1 MTINLYSNVSEPTVV
16 DKTIISITSLEGVLR
31 NESPISEPSILIE
44 CDDVAVSDLIRAN
57 YAQIPEFGRYYYIQE
72 CTQIRNHLWM
82 LDLKCD
88 VLKSF
93 QQFILFS
100 MAIVDQTTD
109 EGIERV
115 NDYMADDSFVTTV
128 KDKTDIIQF
137 PDGFSSSPH
146 YILITAG
153 GTAV

>member
-16 DKTIISITSLEGVLR
+16 DKVIVSITSLEGVLR

-93 QQFILFS
+93 QQFILLS

-115 NDYMADDSFVTTV
+115 NEYMSDDSFVTTV
-128 KDKTDIIQF
+128 KDKTDIVQF
-137 PDGFSSSPH
+137 PDGFSNSPH

>member
-1 MTINLYSNVSEPTVV
+1 MIINLYSNVSEPICI
-16 DKTIISITSLEGVLR
+16 DKLIIPITSLEGVLR
-31 NESPISEPSILIE
+31 NESPISEPSIIIE
-44 CDDVAVSDLIRAN
+44 SDEVAVSDLIRAN

-72 CTQIRNHLWM
+72 CTQIRNHLWR

-93 QQFILFS
+93 QEFIVLS

-109 EGIERV
+109 QGIERI
-115 NDYMADDSFVTTV
+115 NEYMPDDSFVTSV

-137 PDGFSSSPH
+137 PNGFSDSPY

-153 GTAV
+153 GAAV

>member
-16 DKTIISITSLEGVLR
+16 DKVIVSITSFEGVLR

-93 QQFILFS
+93 QQFILLS

-115 NDYMADDSFVTTV
+115 NEYMADDSFVTTV
-128 KDKTDIIQF
+128 KDKTDIVQF

>member
-16 DKTIISITSLEGVLR
+16 DKVIVSITSLEGVLR

-93 QQFILFS
+93 QQFILLS

-115 NDYMADDSFVTTV
+115 NEYMSDDSFVTTV

>member
-1 MTINLYSNVSEPTVV
+1 MTINLYSNVSEPIIV
-16 DKTIISITSLEGVLR
+16 DKVIISITSLEGALR
-31 NESPISEPSILIE
+31 NESPISEPTILIE
-44 CDDVAVSDLIRAN
+44 CDDVAVSNLIRAN

-93 QQFILFS
+93 QQFILLS

-128 KDKTDIIQF
+128 KDKTDIVQF